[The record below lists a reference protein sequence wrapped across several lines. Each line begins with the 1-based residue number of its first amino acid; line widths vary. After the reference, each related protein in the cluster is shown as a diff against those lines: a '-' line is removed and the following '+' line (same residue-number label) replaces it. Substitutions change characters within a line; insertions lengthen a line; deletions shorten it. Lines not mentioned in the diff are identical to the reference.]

1 MNRFSSANN
10 LFHRVVTQGF
20 KRGFEEADIMG
31 PLDQLGPAQGG
42 MQGGWQQQQQ
52 QGGDYA
58 EM

>member
-1 MNRFSSANN
+1 
-10 LFHRVVTQGF
+10 
-20 KRGFEEADIMG
+20 MG